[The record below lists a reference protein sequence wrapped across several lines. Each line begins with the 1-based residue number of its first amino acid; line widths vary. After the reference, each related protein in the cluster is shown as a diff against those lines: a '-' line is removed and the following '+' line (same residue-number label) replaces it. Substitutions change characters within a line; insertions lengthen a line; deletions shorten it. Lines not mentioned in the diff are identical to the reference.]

1 MVYNRVK
8 KLYFNGVVMKM
19 KILFDETY
27 TSPDGKRASRNIW
40 YGDADITVEGEFGK
54 SINLNE
60 DFMGHLCEII
70 KNDLSK
76 NAANKP
82 TETNWYFYGS
92 DVTQDTIGGNSI
104 PTIMVR
110 ERSDEFIT
118 NFNISDHDFAVN
130 IDAIL
135 LFKAAFEKRLTSH

>member
-1 MVYNRVK
+1 
-8 KLYFNGVVMKM
+8 M

-27 TSPDGKRASRNIW
+27 TSNDGKRASRNIW
-40 YGDADITVEGEFGK
+40 YRDADISVDGEYGK
-54 SINLNE
+54 TINLNE
-60 DFMGHLCEII
+60 DFMNNLCEII

-76 NAANKP
+76 NAANGP
-82 TETNWYFYGS
+82 TETNWYFYGR
-92 DVTQDTIGGNSI
+92 DVTKDAIGDNI
-104 PTIMVR
+104 RPTIMVR

-135 LFKAAFEKRLTSH
+135 LFKADLEKRLVSHC

>member
-1 MVYNRVK
+1 
-8 KLYFNGVVMKM
+8 MKM

-27 TSPDGKRASRNIW
+27 TSNDGKRTSRNIW
-40 YGDADITVEGEFGK
+40 YGYADISVDGMYGK
-54 SINLNE
+54 SIKLTE
-60 DFMGHLCEII
+60 DFMDNLCEII
-70 KNDLSK
+70 KNDLST
-76 NAANKP
+76 NAVNAP

-92 DVTQDTIGGNSI
+92 AVTQDAIGENVR

-110 ERSDEFIT
+110 ERSDEFKT

-135 LFKAAFEKRLTSH
+135 LFKADFEKRLASH

>member
-1 MVYNRVK
+1 
-8 KLYFNGVVMKM
+8 M

-27 TSPDGKRASRNIW
+27 TSNEGKRASRNIW
-40 YGDADITVEGEFGK
+40 YGDADISVDGK
-54 SINLNE
+54 YGKTINLNE
-60 DFMGHLCEII
+60 DFMNNLCERI

-76 NAANKP
+76 NAANAP

-92 DVTQDTIGGNSI
+92 GVTKEAIGDNI
-104 PTIMVR
+104 RPTIMVR

-135 LFKAAFEKRLTSH
+135 LFKADFELRLASH

>member
-1 MVYNRVK
+1 
-8 KLYFNGVVMKM
+8 M

-27 TSPDGKRASRNIW
+27 TSNDGKRARRNIW
-40 YGDADITVEGEFGK
+40 YRDADISVDGEYGK
-54 SINLNE
+54 TINLNE
-60 DFMGHLCEII
+60 DFMDNLCEII

-76 NAANKP
+76 NEANAP
-82 TETNWYFYGS
+82 TETNWCFYGTN
-92 DVTQDTIGGNSI
+92 VTQDDIGDKI
-104 PTIMVR
+104 RPTIMVR

-135 LFKAAFEKRLTSH
+135 LFKADFEKRLASL

>member
-1 MVYNRVK
+1 
-8 KLYFNGVVMKM
+8 MKM

-27 TSPDGKRASRNIW
+27 NSNDGNRTSRNIW
-40 YGDADITVEGEFGK
+40 YGYADISVDGEYGK
-54 SINLNE
+54 NIKLNE
-60 DFMGHLCEII
+60 DFMDNLCEII

-76 NAANKP
+76 NAANAP

-92 DVTQDTIGGNSI
+92 AVTQDAIGDNI
-104 PTIMVR
+104 RPTIMVR

-135 LFKAAFEKRLTSH
+135 LFKADFEKRLASH

>member
-1 MVYNRVK
+1 
-8 KLYFNGVVMKM
+8 M
-19 KILFDETY
+19 KILFDETF
-27 TSPDGKRASRNIW
+27 TANDGKRKSRHIW
-40 YGDADITVEGEFGK
+40 YGYADISVDGEYGK
-54 SINLNE
+54 NIKLTE
-60 DFMGHLCEII
+60 DFMDNLCEII

-76 NAANKP
+76 NAENAP

-92 DVTQDTIGGNSI
+92 AVTQDAIGDNI
-104 PTIMVR
+104 RPTIMVR

-135 LFKAAFEKRLTSH
+135 LFKSDFEKRLASH

>member
-1 MVYNRVK
+1 
-8 KLYFNGVVMKM
+8 M

-27 TSPDGKRASRNIW
+27 TSNDGKRISRNIW
-40 YGDADITVEGEFGK
+40 YGYADISVDGEYGK
-54 SINLNE
+54 NINLNE
-60 DFMGHLCEII
+60 DFMDNLCEII

-82 TETNWYFYGS
+82 TETNWYIYGS
-92 DVTQDTIGGNSI
+92 AAIEDNIR

-118 NFNISDHDFAVN
+118 NFNMSDHDFAVN

-135 LFKAAFEKRLTSH
+135 LFKADFEKRLASH

>member
-1 MVYNRVK
+1 
-8 KLYFNGVVMKM
+8 M

-27 TSPDGKRASRNIW
+27 TSNDGKRASRNIW
-40 YGDADITVEGEFGK
+40 YRDADISVDGEYGK
-54 SINLNE
+54 TINLNE
-60 DFMGHLCEII
+60 DFMNNLCEII
-70 KNDLSK
+70 KNDLST
-76 NAANKP
+76 NAVNTP

-92 DVTQDTIGGNSI
+92 AVTKDAIGDNI
-104 PTIMVR
+104 RPTIMVR

-135 LFKAAFEKRLTSH
+135 LFKADLEKRLVSHC